1 MLTECRT
8 TACASKRAPAG
19 CTHFPDVQPI
29 VQRVLEGAHL
39 HLSNQLFL
47 QADSTS
53 KGSQRTANNTEQF
66 SNINTEQSENC
77 KQHRAVRELQTTLS
91 NSQTSTQ
98 SSQRTANNTE
108 QFSNIDTEQSENCKQ
123 HRAVREL
130 QTTLS
135 NSQTS
140 TQSSQRTANNTEQSE
155 NCKHQHR
162 EVRELP
168 TCKQHREVRELPTCK
183 QHREVREQQATLSR
197 ELQTTPQSSLGAHLF
212 SSLSCQCENRHGN
225 RHESSHEDRHI

>member
-1 MLTECRT
+1 MWQKCKHQAPLPMLTECRT

-77 KQHRAVRELQTTLS
+77 KQHRAVRELQT
-91 NSQTSTQ
+91 STQ
-98 SSQRTANNTE
+98 RGQRTANLQTTQRGQRTASNTE
-108 QFSNIDTEQSENCKQ
+108 QRI
-123 HRAVREL
+123 
-130 QTTLS
+130 
-135 NSQTS
+135 
-140 TQSSQRTANNTEQSE
+140 ANNTTIFTGSPS
-155 NCKHQHR
+155 
-162 EVRELP
+162 VFIII
-168 TCKQHREVRELPTCK
+168 
-183 QHREVREQQATLSR
+183 LSV
-197 ELQTTPQSSLGAHLF
+197 
-212 SSLSCQCENRHGN
+212 
-225 RHESSHEDRHI
+225 